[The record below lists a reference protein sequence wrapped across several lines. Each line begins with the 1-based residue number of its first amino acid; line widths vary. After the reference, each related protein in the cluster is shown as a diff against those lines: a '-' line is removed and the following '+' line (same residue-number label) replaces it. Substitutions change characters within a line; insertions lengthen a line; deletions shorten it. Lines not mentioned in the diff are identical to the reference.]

1 MEELPSRRWYFFNCK
16 SFLCKS
22 LVVPGD
28 SLLWSSDWCT
38 AAFQL
43 FLLLLLSCLWNLF
56 FRVKKTSRELCRGPR
71 DGWFFRDWRSTLES
85 LLLRVDKAKDRV
97 KLPASVERE
106 CLSRHSFRKISA
118 DAFQVGRKAD
128 TLALLALRTE
138 SLKWWGLLKTGEWLL
153 ELNKGGSGCARF
165 MKSTDKRSGL
175 F

>member
-1 MEELPSRRWYFFNCK
+1 MEELPARPWFFFFFNCK

-22 LVVPGD
+22 LVASGD

-56 FRVKKTSRELCRGPR
+56 FGVKKTSRELCKGPR

-97 KLPASVERE
+97 KLPASVERK

-118 DAFQVGRKAD
+118 DRCLSSGQEGRHFSSAGSED
-128 TLALLALRTE
+128 WELEMVRP
-138 SLKWWGLLKTGEWLL
+138 LKTGEWLPL
-153 ELNKGGSGCARF
+153 AE
-165 MKSTDKRSGL
+165 
-175 F
+175 